1 MIQAAI
7 LQQLEELAERLGVRV
22 LYENLDHEE
31 FVVRSGTCT
40 VRGNLLAIIDHRLPP
55 SDRIRV
61 LADCLA
67 RFDLSTIYLVPAVR
81 ELIEARRATSPQEL
95 GRETWQS

>member
-1 MIQAAI
+1 MIEATI
-7 LQQLEELAERLGVRV
+7 LQQLEELAERLGVRI

-81 ELIEARRATSPQEL
+81 ELIEVRRATTPQ
-95 GRETWQS
+95 G